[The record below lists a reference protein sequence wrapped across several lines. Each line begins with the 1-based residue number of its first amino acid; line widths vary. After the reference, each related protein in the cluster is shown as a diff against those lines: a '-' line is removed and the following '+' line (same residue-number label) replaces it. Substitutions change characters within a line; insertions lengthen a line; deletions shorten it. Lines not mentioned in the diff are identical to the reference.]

1 MSTGGDKGAGAAP
14 HRTHQVTGCWRI
26 ERGQDGRWRPRV
38 FLIADA
44 SVVIAEAV
52 LDFPTLEA
60 GRVLAATIG
69 NMLAQ
74 QPPEI
79 VRP

>member
-1 MSTGGDKGAGAAP
+1 MSGDANGAAP
-14 HRTHQVTGCWRI
+14 AAARTHQVTGCWRI
-26 ERGQDGRWRPRV
+26 ERGGDGRWRPHV
-38 FLIADA
+38 FLIADG
-44 SVVIAEAV
+44 SVVIADAA

-60 GRVLAATIG
+60 GQVLAATIS

-74 QPPEI
+74 QPPEL

>member
-1 MSTGGDKGAGAAP
+1 MSGDTNGAAAAP
-14 HRTHQVTGCWRI
+14 PRTHQVTGCWRI
-26 ERGQDGRWRPRV
+26 ERGADGRWRPRV
-38 FLIADA
+38 FLIADG
-44 SVVIAEAV
+44 SVVVAEAV

-74 QPPEI
+74 QPLEI

>member
-1 MSTGGDKGAGAAP
+1 MSGDGNGAAP
-14 HRTHQVTGCWRI
+14 AAARTHQVTGCWRI
-26 ERGQDGRWRPRV
+26 ERGTDGRWRPRV
-38 FLIADA
+38 FLIADG
-44 SVVIAEAV
+44 SVVIAEAS

-74 QPPEI
+74 QPLEI
-79 VRP
+79 LRP